1 MNYSENMTYGR
12 KVVKGNSTKSIRQ
25 KTYQEKI
32 LKLLIVTLILGIII
46 GSIGT
51 TIVFKVT
58 SKNTEQIESTQEDIQ
73 KYGTLDGKIFDSEI
87 SMDWSNGAELG
98 FVPLDVPMDKNLQE
112 FVYCL
117 SYGYDIDFP
126 FIMGLIQKES
136 NFRTSVISK
145 TDDYG
150 LLQINTINHEW
161 LSEKFGFTDF
171 LDPYQNTR
179 AGLYILRKLFE
190 KYEDPSKVLMA
201 YNLGETGARN
211 LWDKGIYETDYSV
224 SVLEN
229 AAAFT
234 AEIERMNEND

>member
-1 MNYSENMTYGR
+1 MNYSENTTYGR

-32 LKLLIVTLILGIII
+32 LKLLIITLVIGIII
-46 GSIGT
+46 GSVST
-51 TIVFKVT
+51 TIVFKVQ
-58 SKNTEQIESTQEDIQ
+58 SKNTEQIESAQDDL
-73 KYGTLDGKIFDSEI
+73 KRYGTFDGKVFDSEM
-87 SMDWSNGAELG
+87 SMDWSSGAEIG
-98 FVPLDVPMDKNLQE
+98 FVPLDVSMDEDLQE

-117 SYGYDIDFP
+117 SYGYNIDFP

-136 NFRTSVISK
+136 NFKSDVVSK

-150 LLQINTINHEW
+150 LMQINTINHEW
-161 LSEKFGFTDF
+161 LSEKFGFTDY

-201 YNLGETGARN
+201 YNLGETGAKN
-211 LWDKGIYETDYSV
+211 LWDKGIFETDYSV